1 MKPRPG
7 LRPLSGQAAG
17 LGPDARTAEAEA
29 RLRRAW
35 DFIVGPHLAD
45 RTRLLSFRRGVL
57 SIGCWDVTRI
67 ASLRQA
73 AEGAWPQVQAR
84 LQEAFR
90 LRAASVLVLP
100 CDPPPPLAASLPAD
114 PAPADFEALLDR
126 IQGAGQRHRRG

>member
-1 MKPRPG
+1 MKPRSG

-45 RTRLLSFRRGVL
+45 RTRLLSFRRGIL
-57 SIGCWDVTRI
+57 TIGCWDVTRI
-67 ASLRQA
+67 GSLRQA

-84 LQEAFR
+84 LQEALR
-90 LRAASVLVLP
+90 LRATSVLVLP
-100 CDPPPPLAASLPAD
+100 CDAPAAAPHPEEAD
-114 PAPADFEALLDR
+114 PSPADFDTLLDR
-126 IQGAGQRHRRG
+126 LQGAARRHRRG